1 MVWSLYKTQ
10 PSFVLGFHGCDRS
23 VGEAVLAGGEHL
35 KASTND
41 YDWLGEGIYFWE
53 NSPHRAA
60 LWAESVHARR
70 PDVVKEPFVVGA
82 IIDLGLC
89 CDLTDSDSLSEVAD
103 AFELLRVA
111 LRGQGAE
118 VPKNIGNT
126 RERLL
131 RRRDR
136 AVIEFM
142 HFSRAQSALLSYDT
156 MRAPFTE
163 GGALYEDA
171 GFCELTHIQLAVR
184 NTDCI
189 KGYFRPIKK

>member
-1 MVWSLYKTQ
+1 M
-10 PSFVLGFHGCDRS
+10 
-23 VGEAVLAGGEHL
+23 
-35 KASTND
+35 
-41 YDWLGEGIYFWE
+41 
-53 NSPHRAA
+53 
-60 LWAESVHARR
+60 
-70 PDVVKEPFVVGA
+70 KEPFVLGA

-103 AFELLRVA
+103 AFELLRSA
-111 LRGQGAE
+111 LREQGADLKE
-118 VPKNIGNT
+118 NVGNT

-142 HFSRAQSALLSYDT
+142 HYSRTQSGLLSYDT

-163 GGALYEDA
+163 GGELYEGA
-171 GFCELTHIQLAVR
+171 GFCKLTHIQLAVR

>member
-23 VGEAVLAGGEHL
+23 VGEAVLAGDEHL

-53 NSPHRAA
+53 NSPHRAE
-60 LWAESVHARR
+60 LWAQSVHQRH
-70 PDVVKEPFVVGA
+70 PEIEPFVVGA
-82 IIDLGLC
+82 IIDLGMC

-103 AFELLRVA
+103 AFDLLRGA
-111 LRGQGAE
+111 LGDQQLPRNA
-118 VPKNIGNT
+118 GNT

-142 HFSRAQSALLSYDT
+142 HETRAQSALPSYDT

-163 GGALYEDA
+163 GKELYEGA
-171 GFCELTHIQLAVR
+171 GFCALTHIQLAVR